1 MHQLQLL
8 TIFNHLKTMVVPA
21 GHVVVR
27 QGQACTACFFIE
39 EGVVQMIN
47 GKHEVGFVKPGSFFS
62 EDALWWDPDGPEGR
76 KAPKE
81 MFNGARRALL
91 PALPATLTEK
101 PLLRSDRIHG
111 GAAAVPGGFLQR
123 RQG

>member
-8 TIFNHLKTMVVPA
+8 TIFDHLKTMVVPA

-81 MFNGARRALL
+81 IFNGARCTLL
-91 PALPATLTEK
+91 PALPATSHRE
-101 PLLRSDRIHG
+101 
-111 GAAAVPGGFLQR
+111 AAVAQ
-123 RQG
+123 